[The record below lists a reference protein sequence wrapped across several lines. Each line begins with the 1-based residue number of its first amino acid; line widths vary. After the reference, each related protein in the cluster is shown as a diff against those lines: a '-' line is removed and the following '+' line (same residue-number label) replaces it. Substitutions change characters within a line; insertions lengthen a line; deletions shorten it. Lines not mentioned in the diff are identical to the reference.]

1 MMHGTGTTHGTPR
14 DTLADLDDA
23 LWTLY
28 ASGARD
34 PGDNPSAVRRLEA
47 CRAAG
52 VDARRVLSY
61 VSQTDETFCARTGI
75 APDVLVSV

>member
-1 MMHGTGTTHGTPR
+1 MHGTGTTHGTPR

-47 CRAAG
+47 CRSDIFFDQAA
-52 VDARRVLSY
+52 DSRRHW
-61 VSQTDETFCARTGI
+61 
-75 APDVLVSV
+75 SVGPQPTALPVKKQ